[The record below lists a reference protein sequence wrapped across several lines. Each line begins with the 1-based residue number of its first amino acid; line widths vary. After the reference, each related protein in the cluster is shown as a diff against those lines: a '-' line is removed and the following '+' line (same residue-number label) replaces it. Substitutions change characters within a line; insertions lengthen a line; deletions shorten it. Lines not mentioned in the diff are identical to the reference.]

1 MFAFRI
7 ARRAFVKLFGI
18 VGFLLALVGGALI
31 GYSAAN
37 ERWAVANLH
46 IPSVVRS
53 IVGTRCDNSGS
64 DHVHRP
70 NAVRRIPRRDRR
82 NHTAPH
88 NQLRHTS
95 YTRLRGRNNR
105 IGRSG
110 NQTALVEVL
119 EALTRSS

>member
-18 VGFLLALVGGALI
+18 VGFLLALVWRSLDRLLG
-31 GYSAAN
+31 AN
-37 ERWAVANLH
+37 ERWTVANLH

-53 IVGTRCDNSGS
+53 IVGTRLDNCRS
-64 DHVHRP
+64 DHIHRP

-105 IGRSG
+105 IGRSS

-119 EALTRSS
+119 ETLTRSS